1 MLRNKENNILFVG
14 NLPHSMKGISPDS
27 NLRTLNRVPRTHD
40 RALETGGFHRRQLS
54 LGSIPDTQSLFF
66 LSQAMNGSLH
76 FYRGLEETKALEL
89 STEQRKS
96 RIPVVSHEKE
106 NQLHLKAKNL
116 HALPPDQSSKTKLT
130 HSYSSY
136 GDTTPNTKE
145 KGSKFGILYDIK
157 RLA

>member
-1 MLRNKENNILFVG
+1 MEDAKILDGMAESNGIKGSAYNLMCLDGDECKPG
-14 NLPHSMKGISPDS
+14 NRKTRKVKDDVEIL
-27 NLRTLNRVPRTHD
+27 TRV
-40 RALETGGFHRRQLS
+40 S
-54 LGSIPDTQSLFF
+54 
-66 LSQAMNGSLH
+66 
-76 FYRGLEETKALEL
+76 KK
-89 STEQRKS
+89 RKS
-96 RIPVVSHEKE
+96 RIPIVSHEKE

-116 HALPPDQSSKTKLT
+116 QALPPNQSSKTKLT

>member
-1 MLRNKENNILFVG
+1 MLRNNENNILFVG

-27 NLRTLNRVPRTHD
+27 NLRTLNRVPITHD
-40 RALETGGFHRRQLS
+40 RALETRGFHRRQLS

-116 HALPPDQSSKTKLT
+116 HALPPDQS
-130 HSYSSY
+130 
-136 GDTTPNTKE
+136 
-145 KGSKFGILYDIK
+145 
-157 RLA
+157 

>member
-1 MLRNKENNILFVG
+1 
-14 NLPHSMKGISPDS
+14 MKGISLDS

-40 RALETGGFHRRQLS
+40 RALETASFHRRQLS

-89 STEQRKS
+89 SIEQRKS

-136 GDTTPNTKE
+136 GC
-145 KGSKFGILYDIK
+145 
-157 RLA
+157 